1 MTPSEMENQ
10 VGLFLSFPK
19 GEKGIQTVNSMKSY
33 VKKILPENV
42 KVQTTYTGKRLN
54 SCFKTKDKTKFGHQ
68 HNIIYLS
75 GQLYG
80 RISWTYNRKSQRS
93 Q

>member
-33 VKKILPENV
+33 VNKILIENV
-42 KVQTTYTGKRLN
+42 KV
-54 SCFKTKDKTKFGHQ
+54 
-68 HNIIYLS
+68 
-75 GQLYG
+75 
-80 RISWTYNRKSQRS
+80 
-93 Q
+93 